1 MRRRPRPLGVRT
13 GCFDSIKVESQ
24 FDVPDP
30 QANVIIFCPGGST
43 ITSRVQISE
52 LSVGHGHFLK

>member
-30 QANVIIFCPGGST
+30 QANVIIFCQCGST
-43 ITSRVQISE
+43 IASRVQISE
-52 LSVGHGHFLK
+52 CPLGMATF

>member
-1 MRRRPRPLGVRT
+1 MRRSPRPLGVRT
-13 GCFDSIKVESQ
+13 GCFDSTKAESQ

-43 ITSRVQISE
+43 IASRVQNSE
-52 LSVGHGHFLK
+52 CPMGMATF